1 MLVAIGLL
9 LSVGCMEIDLYLYV
23 YHNRSFVTLG
33 FMVIDLL
40 LSIGFIV
47 IDFCSCM
54 FNGNRPFVAAVCKV
68 IGLL

>member
-1 MLVAIGLL
+1 MFIIIDLL
-9 LSVGCMEIDLYLYV
+9 LL
-23 YHNRSFVTLG
+23 FG

-54 FNGNRPFVAAVCKV
+54 FNGNRPFVAAVCMV
-68 IGLL
+68 TGLL